1 MPMKSPLST
10 KAKTL
15 NPPPMSTRA
24 NIILRDAE
32 GNRLCV
38 YHHYDG
44 YLHGVG
50 RKLERILHSI
60 PSATV
65 PDPVGEQAE
74 STPSHLRASVS
85 KASALG
91 IPNTLQGL
99 ADYLHAQDELF
110 EPNIEV
116 GDPEYIY
123 EINLSTRKVEWFH
136 VNCCSGDILDQGF
149 LCEY

>member
-1 MPMKSPLST
+1 
-10 KAKTL
+10 
-15 NPPPMSTRA
+15 MSTRA

-44 YLHGVG
+44 YLKGVG

-60 PSATV
+60 PSTTV
-65 PDPVGEQAE
+65 PDSVGEPAD
-74 STPSHLRASVS
+74 STPSGSSTPVPRASVS
-85 KASALG
+85 G
-91 IPNTLQGL
+91 IPNTLKGL
-99 ADYLHAQDELF
+99 ADYLHSQDDLF
-110 EPNIEV
+110 KPGLEV
-116 GDPEYIY
+116 ADPEYIY

-136 VNCCSGDILDQGF
+136 VNCCSGDVLDQGF

>member
-1 MPMKSPLST
+1 
-10 KAKTL
+10 
-15 NPPPMSTRA
+15 MSTRA

-44 YLHGVG
+44 YLKGVG

-60 PSATV
+60 PSVTV
-65 PDPVGEQAE
+65 PEA
-74 STPSHLRASVS
+74 SPS
-85 KASALG
+85 G
-91 IPNTLQGL
+91 IPNTLHAL
-99 ADYLHAQDELF
+99 ADYLHSQDDLF
-110 EPNIEV
+110 ESGFEV
-116 GDPEYIY
+116 ADPDYLY
-123 EINLSTRKVEWFH
+123 EINHSTHQVHWFH

>member
-1 MPMKSPLST
+1 
-10 KAKTL
+10 
-15 NPPPMSTRA
+15 MSTRA

-44 YLHGVG
+44 YLKGVG

-60 PSATV
+60 PSVTISQNATV
-65 PDPVGEQAE
+65 PEV
-74 STPSHLRASVS
+74 SPS
-85 KASALG
+85 G

-99 ADYLHAQDELF
+99 ADYLHSQDELF
-110 EPNIEV
+110 EPGYEV
-116 GDPEYIY
+116 ADPDYIY
-123 EINLSTRKVEWFH
+123 EINLSTRQVHWFH
-136 VNCCSGDILDQGF
+136 VNCCTGDILDQGF

>member
-1 MPMKSPLST
+1 
-10 KAKTL
+10 
-15 NPPPMSTRA
+15 MSTRA

-50 RKLERILHSI
+50 RKLECILHSI

-65 PDPVGEQAE
+65 PDSVDEPACPEQSRRK
-74 STPSHLRASVS
+74 STPSDS
-85 KASALG
+85 SAPVVTPL
-91 IPNTLQGL
+91 PTNLQTLQGL
-99 ADYLHAQDELF
+99 ADYLHSQDDLF
-110 EPNIEV
+110 EPNIEI

-123 EINLSTRKVEWFH
+123 EINLTTRQVEWFH
-136 VNCCSGDILDQGF
+136 VNCCTGDILDQGF